1 MKTTDGRRTCRA
13 GGHYACGQGGA
24 VAAVVTYG
32 TRPGADG
39 EAKATATTTTT
50 MKPVDREPIVIR
62 SLSAVCRMLVI
73 GKSDNAVFGSIR
85 LMYSSLSSGDLSIRR
100 SRSML
105 RPMSHLRAILSRN
118 FVARQNRE
126 CDMACRATSQQS
138 RNSFSDY
145 SSDLFCATLSRKC
158 GER

>member
-62 SLSAVCRMLVI
+62 SLSAVCRMLVM

-100 SRSML
+100 SRLML
-105 RPMSHLRAILSRN
+105 RPMSHLR
-118 FVARQNRE
+118 F
-126 CDMACRATSQQS
+126 CRATFSRDKIASVTWRVAHCNFIAWTRIDQS
-138 RNSFSDY
+138 AFTAFSRQ
-145 SSDLFCATLSRKC
+145 SCT
-158 GER
+158 E